1 MKIAL
6 FIVGLIVFI
15 GAETTCAQT
24 QLVSRNAIMSFF
36 SSAPIEDIKAESKTG
51 YSILDVQANTIY
63 FKVDMRTF
71 KFRKGLMQ
79 EHFNEN
85 YMETDKYPYA
95 EFKGKIKE
103 PVDFSKDGTYD
114 ITVTG
119 DLLLHNVKQNYS
131 TKAVLTIKN
140 GNISGS
146 SNFPV
151 KLEDHNIKIPTLLIK
166 NIAEVVQVTV
176 NVTYENSLAR
186 KM

>member
-1 MKIAL
+1 MKKIL
-6 FIVGLIVFI
+6 FIVNLIAFI
-15 GAETTCAQT
+15 GAGECLAQG
-24 QLVSRNAIMSFF
+24 QLVSRNVLLSFF
-36 SSAPIEDIKAESKTG
+36 SSAPIEDIKAETKTG
-51 YSILDVQANTIY
+51 YSILDLQTNNIY
-63 FKVDMRTF
+63 FKVDIRSF

-85 YMETDKYPYA
+85 YMESDKYPYA

-114 ITVTG
+114 VTVIG

-131 TKAVLTIKN
+131 AKAVLSIKN

-151 KLEDHNIKIPTLLIK
+151 KLVDHNIKIPTLLIK

-176 NVTYENSLAR
+176 NVTYENTLAK